1 MPKIPDDMS
10 AAAIERRAQITER
23 MRAQEAKKAAADAVP
38 KPVKPR
44 IAKGR

>member
-10 AAAIERRAQITER
+10 DAAIERRVQLAAK
-23 MRAQEAKKAAADAVP
+23 MRAEDAKKAALAPPAAP
-38 KPVKPR
+38 APR